1 MICSETR
8 ATVETPGGGGGG
20 ATGPDIST
28 LLGTKIPGGAGGGG
42 GGGKGGTEDV
52 ESNHSSSNGPSPGVG
67 EEVESYPL
75 QTRLVSQEEGRYSH

>member
-8 ATVETPGGGGGG
+8 ATAETPGGGGGG

-52 ESNHSSSNGPSPGVG
+52 ESNHSSASKNS
-67 EEVESYPL
+67 S
-75 QTRLVSQEEGRYSH
+75 